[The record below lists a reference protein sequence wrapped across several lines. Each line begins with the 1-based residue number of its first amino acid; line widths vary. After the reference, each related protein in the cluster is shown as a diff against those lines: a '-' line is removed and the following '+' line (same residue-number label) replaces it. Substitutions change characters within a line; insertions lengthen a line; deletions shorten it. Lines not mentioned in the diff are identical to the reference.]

1 MKVNCH
7 YTHLV
12 PTSTIKPNPKNPNK
26 HTEEQIE
33 KLAKIIEHY
42 GFRVPI
48 IISKNSG
55 FVVSGHGRLEAA
67 KKLGYEKVPVDY
79 QEFKNKNEELGYLVS
94 DNAIAELSFIDKDL
108 VKEEII
114 PELEEDFDLDI
125 LAVKGLDV
133 GEINIE
139 QDIGDKVIAEEE
151 KVYKII
157 VRVPNE
163 MEMRDLIDELNSR
176 GYLAEEAKR

>member
-1 MKVNCH
+1 M
-7 YTHLV
+7 
-12 PTSTIKPNPKNPNK
+12 
-26 HTEEQIE
+26 
-33 KLAKIIEHY
+33 
-42 GFRVPI
+42 
-48 IISKNSG
+48 
-55 FVVSGHGRLEAA
+55 
-67 KKLGYEKVPVDY
+67 PVDY